1 VIRLARVTGR
11 VTLLKSARRKR
22 LVCVISFLG
31 CFWLAGGFSFDGA
44 IMLTPDQ
51 RATWIATLEADRRNG
66 KSESISFERDND
78 YCCVQTARTATAL
91 DLLRNE
97 SIPVLS
103 VEVRGEDIRIR
114 IQTDHYR
121 LGAIVRAL
129 SYRAP
134 VELTDERRAELAA
147 QLQKGRESQG
157 QNRRGGPET
166 APDMADT
173 AAADSGASGALQ

>member
-1 VIRLARVTGR
+1 
-11 VTLLKSARRKR
+11 
-22 LVCVISFLG
+22 
-31 CFWLAGGFSFDGA
+31 
-44 IMLTPDQ
+44 MLTPDQ

-66 KSESISFERDND
+66 KSESISSERDND
-78 YCCVQTARTATAL
+78 YLCVQTARTATAL

-103 VEVRGEDIRIR
+103 VDVCGEDIRLR
-114 IQTDHYR
+114 IPPDHYR

-147 QLQKGRESQG
+147 QLAKGRESQG
-157 QNRRGGPET
+157 QNRRSGPET

-173 AAADSGASGALQ
+173 AAADSGAPGALQ

>member
-1 VIRLARVTGR
+1 
-11 VTLLKSARRKR
+11 
-22 LVCVISFLG
+22 
-31 CFWLAGGFSFDGA
+31 
-44 IMLTPDQ
+44 MLTPDQ

-103 VEVRGEDIRIR
+103 VEVCGEDIRLR
-114 IQTDHYR
+114 IPADHDR

-147 QLQKGRESQG
+147 QLAKGRESQG
-157 QNRRGGPET
+157 QNRRGDTET
-166 APDMADT
+166 APDMAGT
-173 AAADSGASGALQ
+173 AAAGLVA

>member
-1 VIRLARVTGR
+1 
-11 VTLLKSARRKR
+11 
-22 LVCVISFLG
+22 
-31 CFWLAGGFSFDGA
+31 
-44 IMLTPDQ
+44 MLTTEQ

-103 VEVRGEDIRIR
+103 VEVCGEDIRLR
-114 IQTDHYR
+114 VPADHYR

-147 QLQKGRESQG
+147 QLAKGRESQG
-157 QNRRGGPET
+157 QNRRGDTET
-166 APDMADT
+166 APDMAGT
-173 AAADSGASGALQ
+173 AAADSGAPGAQQ

>member
-1 VIRLARVTGR
+1 
-11 VTLLKSARRKR
+11 
-22 LVCVISFLG
+22 
-31 CFWLAGGFSFDGA
+31 
-44 IMLTPDQ
+44 MLTPDQ
-51 RATWIATLEADRRNG
+51 RATWIATLESDRRNG

-103 VEVRGEDIRIR
+103 VEIRGEDIRLR
-114 IQTDHYR
+114 IDPSHYR

-147 QLQKGRESQG
+147 QLAKGRESQA
-157 QNRRGGPET
+157 QNRRGDPET
-166 APDMADT
+166 APDMAGT
-173 AAADSGASGALQ
+173 AADDSGASGAQQ